1 MKFIND
7 KAVMIIGLIATL
19 VAPVLLTSNSC
30 CEIFD
35 FTETGQIGDTIG
47 GITAPIVGLVSIML
61 LYMTLKEQQK
71 YNTQQ
76 TIDNRINHVLAIQS
90 DLNSLSDKTSYKY
103 IFDGQE
109 VSGSGIINL
118 ARLSQTNSS
127 FTFDYIELNGLLQS
141 CLLARVICEQIQKFS
156 IDLEE
161 STKTSFESFAF
172 CYLNSLYKFL
182 SAIDSSNIRGN
193 MLDSYKDKEF
203 DSEID
208 NLLNEIAQ
216 EVKIIEQELIYYK
229 S

>member
-19 VAPVLLTSNSC
+19 VAPVLLIRNSC

-76 TIDNRINHVLAIQS
+76 TVDNRINHVLAIQS
-90 DLNSLSDKTSYKY
+90 DLNSLSDKTSYNY

-118 ARLSQTNSS
+118 ARLSQTSSS
-127 FTFDYIELNGLLQS
+127 FTFDYVELNGLLQS

-156 IDLEE
+156 INLEE

-208 NLLNEIAQ
+208 KLLNEIAQ